1 MNFKAVFFCL
11 NVYLVEIHKQQRN
24 QLEKSSNRLKGYQL
38 QIGDG
43 IVMTFDEIYSEYHK
57 MVFNIALHYVQN
69 IEDAEEIT
77 QDVFVKVFDSL
88 GAFKNKSTIKTWIY
102 RISINQSLDFLKAR
116 NSKQRN
122 FISSIFSLSDSKILI
137 EPVNFNHPGI
147 ELEHKEA
154 YQKIFESINQLP
166 DNQKTVI
173 ILLKIE
179 GHTQTEAAEIMEIG
193 VKALESLFQRAKN
206 NLEKILTLKGI

>member
-116 NSKQRN
+116 NSKQRS
-122 FISSIFSLSDSKILI
+122 FLSSVFSLSDSKILI
-137 EPVNFNHPGI
+137 EPINFNHPGI

-193 VKALESLFQRAKN
+193 VKALESLFQRAKS